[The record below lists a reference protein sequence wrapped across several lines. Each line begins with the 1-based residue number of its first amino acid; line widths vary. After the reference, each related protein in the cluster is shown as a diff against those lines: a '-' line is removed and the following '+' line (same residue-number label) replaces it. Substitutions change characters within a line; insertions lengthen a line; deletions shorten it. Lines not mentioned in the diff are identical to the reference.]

1 MKDVFLVHITL
12 PDVFSQNF
20 YDLIQKQK
28 NHISVLLEK
37 QIIVSYSLDME
48 RKNVWVFIS
57 AENEREVMDLLGDF
71 PIIREVKV
79 SIHELAFYDASHKAL
94 PDLILN

>member
-94 PDLILN
+94 PNLILN